1 MMTWVRG
8 SASDKAIMIPVDT
21 QDNSEDKPE
30 PPSKS
35 QKKREMSALQ
45 VLGQTLVEMP
55 AERLAKIDMPDAL
68 RIALA
73 DARRF
78 TKHEAKRRQLQY
90 IGKLMRTIDPA
101 PFQAAV
107 DALNGSSAVENARFQ
122 RIERLRVKLLENEAA
137 AIVEIAA
144 AHPYADLQHLRQLRR
159 NAQKEQEQG
168 RPPRAFREIFKILR
182 DLEEMREEAGSPSEE
197 G

>member
-1 MMTWVRG
+1 
-8 SASDKAIMIPVDT
+8 MIPVDT
-21 QDNSEDKPE
+21 PDKPE

-45 VLGQTLVEMP
+45 VLGQALVDMP

-78 TKHEAKRRQLQY
+78 TKHEAKRRQMQY

-101 PFQAAV
+101 PFLAAQE
-107 DALNGSSAVENARFQ
+107 ALNGASAAENARFH
-122 RIERLRVKLLENEAA
+122 RIERLRTLLLADEAA
-137 AIVEIAA
+137 ALNEIAA
-144 AHPYADLQHLRQLRR
+144 DHPGADMQHLRQLRR

-168 RPPRAFREIFKILR
+168 RPPRAFREIFRILR
-182 DLEEMREEAGSPSEE
+182 ELEEAGSPSE
-197 G
+197 GV

>member
-1 MMTWVRG
+1 
-8 SASDKAIMIPVDT
+8 MIPVDT

-55 AERLAKIDMPDAL
+55 ADRLAKIDMPDAL

-78 TKHEAKRRQLQY
+78 TKHEAKRRQMQY
-90 IGKLMRTIDPA
+90 IGKLMRTIDPE

-122 RIERLRVKLLENEAA
+122 RIERLRTQLIEDEPAA
-137 AIVEIAA
+137 LVEIAA
-144 AHPYADLQHLRQLRR
+144 AYPDADLQHLRQLRR
-159 NAQKEQEQG
+159 NAQKEQEQA
-168 RPPRAFREIFKILR
+168 RPPRAFREIFRILR
-182 DLEEMREEAGSPSEE
+182 ELEDMREEAASPSEDI
-197 G
+197 

>member
-1 MMTWVRG
+1 
-8 SASDKAIMIPVDT
+8 MIPVDT